1 MNKLL
6 SAEFLRLFK
15 SLIFKMCLLFS
26 GGLGVFMVLM
36 RWWDVKKHSAEY
48 AKLGVEYSNADG
60 LIFVGGLYLIFA
72 IAVFIS
78 VFVGTE
84 YSDGTIRN
92 KLIAGH
98 TRSSIYF
105 SKFVVCAVADIMIH
119 ILCIVVVLILGNLLI
134 NGTTMTIKEIV
145 AFTMVSTI
153 IMLALTAFLLLLTMS
168 IQSKAVGAIV
178 CLLVVF
184 IMMVSA
190 LSIEQRLEAPEYYDA
205 YSYPDEDTGE
215 MISVD
220 KEKNPK
226 YLSGTKREVYEFLNN
241 FIPVS
246 QLYQIVRNISDNVNV
261 IMIYDCLIIIITT
274 GVGIAIFKKKDLK

>member
-6 SAEFLRLFK
+6 SAEFLRLFR
-15 SLIFKMCLLFS
+15 SLIFRICMLFS
-26 GGLGVFMVLM
+26 GGLGVFIVWM
-36 RWWDVKKHSAEY
+36 RWWDVKKNSAEY

-98 TRSSIYF
+98 TRGSIYL
-105 SKFVVCAVADIMIH
+105 SKFVVCAVTDIMIH
-119 ILCIVVVLILGNLLI
+119 ILYIVVVLILGNLLI

-145 AFTMVSTI
+145 LFTMVSTI

-178 CLLVVF
+178 CLLVMF
-184 IMMVSA
+184 IMMIFA

-205 YSYPDEDTGE
+205 YSYIDEDTGE
-215 MISVD
+215 MISVG

-246 QLYQIVRNISDNVNV
+246 QLYQIGMNISDNFSLIV
-261 IMIYDCLIIIITT
+261 IYDCVIIFVTT
-274 GVGIAIFKKKDLK
+274 GVGIAILKKKNLR